1 MEHSKTPWKIGTPP
15 PNGEQTIGTTD
26 GLMVAV
32 TTTGYGLSSEAN
44 ARRIVACV
52 NACDGLSTDLLEK
65 AAITA
70 GHIEARERLSFC
82 TQKIEEERDQLMLQ
96 NAQLLA
102 ALRDVISW
110 VPGREK
116 WHTDE
121 PIKAV
126 ERARAVM
133 GATVKESL
141 TVDHQASSGASV
153 EQQLT
158 TERASL
164 LAESQRKQQMER
176 QVEELVGVL
185 GGFLELHDNPAPFS
199 GKTGEERMRM
209 LENATA
215 KRNAAIFAARAV
227 IQKVRGGE

>member
-1 MEHSKTPWKIGTPP
+1 MGHSKTPWKVHSMEQFHSA
-15 PNGEQTIGTTD
+15 GEFGIEIVSADGNVIADNQTYYPAAI
-26 GLMVAV
+26 
-32 TTTGYGLSSEAN
+32 SEPD
-44 ARRIVACV
+44 ARRIVAAV
-52 NACDGLSTDLLEK
+52 NACAGLSTDLLEK
-65 AAITA
+65 AALTA
-70 GHIEARERLSFC
+70 AHIEERERLSFC
-82 TQKIEEERDQLMLQ
+82 TQKIEEERDQLQQQ

-141 TVDHQASSGASV
+141 TVDHQASGGASV
-153 EQQLT
+153 EQQLA

-164 LAESQRKQQMER
+164 FAESQRKQQLEQ
-176 QVEELVGVL
+176 QVEELVWVL
-185 GGFLELHDNPAPFS
+185 ESVTLTQDDIEMGRSASDEQHA
-199 GKTGEERMRM
+199 
-209 LENATA
+209 
-215 KRNAAIFAARAV
+215 AARAV

>member
-1 MEHSKTPWKIGTPP
+1 MEHSKTPWKVQSMEQFHSA
-15 PNGEQTIGTTD
+15 GEFGIEIVSADGNVIADNQTYYPAAI
-26 GLMVAV
+26 
-32 TTTGYGLSSEAN
+32 SEPD
-44 ARRIVACV
+44 ARRIVAAV
-52 NACDGLSTDLLEK
+52 NACAGLSTDLLEK
-65 AAITA
+65 AALTA
-70 GHIEARERLSFC
+70 AHIEARERLSFC

-141 TVDHQASSGASV
+141 TVDHQASGGASV
-153 EQQLT
+153 EQQLE

-164 LAESQRKQQMER
+164 FAENQRKQQLED
-176 QVEELVGVL
+176 QVCTLLGALELLLCDVEEA
-185 GGFLELHDNPAPFS
+185 EYM
-199 GKTGEERMRM
+199 TGRER
-209 LENATA
+209 E
-215 KRNAAIFAARAV
+215 IEARAV